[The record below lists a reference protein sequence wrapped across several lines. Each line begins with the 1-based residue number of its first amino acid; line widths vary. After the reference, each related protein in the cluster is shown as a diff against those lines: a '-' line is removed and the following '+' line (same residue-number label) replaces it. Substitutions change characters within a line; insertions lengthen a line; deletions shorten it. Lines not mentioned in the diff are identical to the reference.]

1 MDFFV
6 PLQHDNSPIILPIQV
21 AGYKFNFLWPLKEDA
36 NVFMR
41 LISSLCL
48 GVSILCYIGT
58 ILGEV
63 TFVAENFSDIPA
75 VADCLS
81 TSFMGI
87 QYIIRIFVLLSR
99 QRPMRKLLTNFYRDI
114 YFTSADDGALYKE
127 INTIIRFVNI
137 FTRFYY
143 TPMVLILGLYT
154 YDVASVGLAYPD
166 KPFIY
171 RMSFRWYDAQAPLPF
186 IITAIYSG
194 WLTISTVTI
203 WTAEDYTLC
212 MVLCHASFRYKKLR
226 LDLQELFEASRA
238 DLRCGEARR
247 KNEDLHTAFRR
258 RLCDIF
264 QRQQDLN
271 GFVAEAKAHF
281 THQIFYTL
289 SFGVLLLCVV
299 SFQFQSTQMTVEW
312 SKYIAWL
319 ISQTSQFLLIGYFGQ
334 MLMDETTDL
343 QNSFYFCHWEDLLSL
358 GDIRSNKLLLRDLE
372 FAIMNAQKPIVFD
385 GMKIF
390 PLTYSTVSSA
400 LRSAVSYFMFLNT
413 MNNTN

>member
-1 MDFFV
+1 MAYIK
-6 PLQHDNSPIILPIQV
+6 Q
-21 AGYKFNFLWPLKEDA
+21 K
-36 NVFMR
+36 R
-41 LISSLCL
+41 LTIS
-48 GVSILCYIGT
+48 
-58 ILGEV
+58 
-63 TFVAENFSDIPA
+63 
-75 VADCLS
+75 
-81 TSFMGI
+81 
-87 QYIIRIFVLLSR
+87 
-99 QRPMRKLLTNFYRDI
+99 
-114 YFTSADDGALYKE
+114 SADDGALYKE

-247 KNEDLHTAFRR
+247 KNVDLHTAFRR

-271 GFVAEAKAHF
+271 G
-281 THQIFYTL
+281 
-289 SFGVLLLCVV
+289 
-299 SFQFQSTQMTVEW
+299 
-312 SKYIAWL
+312 
-319 ISQTSQFLLIGYFGQ
+319 
-334 MLMDETTDL
+334 
-343 QNSFYFCHWEDLLSL
+343 
-358 GDIRSNKLLLRDLE
+358 
-372 FAIMNAQKPIVFD
+372 
-385 GMKIF
+385 
-390 PLTYSTVSSA
+390 
-400 LRSAVSYFMFLNT
+400 
-413 MNNTN
+413 